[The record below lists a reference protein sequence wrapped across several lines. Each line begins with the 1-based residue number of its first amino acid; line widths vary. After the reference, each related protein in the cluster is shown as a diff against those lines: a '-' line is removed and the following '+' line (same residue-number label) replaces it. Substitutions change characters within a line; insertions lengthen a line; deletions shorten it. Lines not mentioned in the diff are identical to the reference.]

1 MQHPVDGKF
10 TRYQVA
16 GYARKVE
23 HQRLDMELA
32 MLGTHQLFFDV
43 RKIAVMH
50 IDIAVVYV
58 KPCAT
63 VENTATPSADLG
75 DLTLPTD
82 LTQMLGLE
90 IAAVVDRQIPVA
102 IWTMCSL
109 GTRAAQR
116 YRLDSGQGG
125 QNVGDGIEKTESDVV
140 IGPRRRRGLRPQR

>member
-10 TRYQVA
+10 THYQVA

-50 IDIAVVYV
+50 IDIAV
-58 KPCAT
+58 
-63 VENTATPSADLG
+63 
-75 DLTLPTD
+75 
-82 LTQMLGLE
+82 
-90 IAAVVDRQIPVA
+90 
-102 IWTMCSL
+102 
-109 GTRAAQR
+109 
-116 YRLDSGQGG
+116 
-125 QNVGDGIEKTESDVV
+125 SDVV